1 MVRKTGNTGNA
12 RRKARTKEKPKV
24 NKQSDLKVSQGE
36 FNFQFDDERLQQQ
49 YIRAWKNYEKVLPNF
64 PKPKSVGIND
74 AISLTGTGT
83 GKNSGKVKK
92 KLDDIK
98 EVFTR
103 NNGEDTKGDSEGI
116 HHRNTTLEDIEKS
129 IKQTDIN
136 NYIKKLD
143 KEFKKVEESASK
155 KDKDFDIYTQPNKV
169 RWNYVYYKDHSK
181 K

>member
-1 MVRKTGNTGNA
+1 MVRKTGRTGNA

-24 NKQSDLKVSQGE
+24 QKQSDLKASIGE

-49 YIRAWKNYEKVLPNF
+49 YINAWKQYEKVLPNF
-64 PKPKSVGIND
+64 PKPKSVGRID
-74 AISLTGTGT
+74 AISLTR
-83 GKNSGKVKK
+83 GKNKD

-116 HHRNTTLEDIEKS
+116 HHRNTVIEDIKKS

-136 NYIKKLD
+136 NYVKKVR
-143 KEFKKVEESASK
+143 KEFKDVEKSASK
-155 KDKDFDIYTQPNKV
+155 KGKDFDIYNQPNKV
-169 RWNYVYYKDHSK
+169 RWNYVYYKDHPK
-181 K
+181 NNQTI

>member
-1 MVRKTGNTGNA
+1 MVRKTGRTGNA

-24 NKQSDLKVSQGE
+24 NKQKDSKISQGE
-36 FNFQFDDERLQQQ
+36 FNFQFDDERLQQR
-49 YIRAWKNYEKVLPNF
+49 YINAWKNYEKVLPNF
-64 PKPKSVGIND
+64 PKPKSVGYIE
-74 AISLTGTGT
+74 AVSLTR
-83 GKNSGKVKK
+83 GKNKK

-116 HHRNTTLEDIEKS
+116 HHRNTVIDEIKKS
-129 IKQTDIN
+129 ITQTDIN
-136 NYIKKLD
+136 NYVKKVRNGLKD
-143 KEFKKVEESASK
+143 VEESASK
-155 KDKDFDIYTQPNKV
+155 KGKDFDIYTQPNKV

>member
-36 FNFQFDDERLQQQ
+36 FNFQFDDERLQNQ
-49 YIRAWKNYEKVLPNF
+49 YISAWKNYEKVLPKF
-64 PKPKSVGIND
+64 PKPKSVGYID
-74 AISLTGTGT
+74 AVSLTR
-83 GKNSGKVKK
+83 GKNKDR
-92 KLDDIK
+92 LDDIK
-98 EVFTR
+98 DVFTR

-136 NYIKKLD
+136 NYIKKVSKGLKD
-143 KEFKKVEESASK
+143 VEESAAK
-155 KDKDFDIYTQPNKV
+155 KGKDFDIYNQPNKV
-169 RWNYVYYKDHSK
+169 RWNYVYYKYHSK

>member
-1 MVRKTGNTGNA
+1 MVRKTGRTGNA

-24 NKQSDLKVSQGE
+24 QKQSDLKVSSGD

-49 YIRAWKNYEKVLPNF
+49 YINAWKQYEKVLPNF
-64 PKPKSVGIND
+64 PKPKSVGRID
-74 AISLTGTGT
+74 AISLTR
-83 GKNSGKVKK
+83 GKNKD

-116 HHRNTTLEDIEKS
+116 HHRNTVIEDIKKS

-136 NYIKKLD
+136 NYVKKVR
-143 KEFKKVEESASK
+143 KEFKEVEKSASK
-155 KDKDFDIYTQPNKV
+155 KGKDFDIYNQPNKV
-169 RWNYVYYKDHSK
+169 RWNYVYYKDHPK
-181 K
+181 TNQTI

>member
-1 MVRKTGNTGNA
+1 MVRKTGRTGNA

-24 NKQSDLKVSQGE
+24 QKQSDLKVSSGD

-49 YIRAWKNYEKVLPNF
+49 YINAWKQYEKVLPNF
-64 PKPKSVGIND
+64 PKPKSVGRID
-74 AISLTGTGT
+74 AISLTR
-83 GKNSGKVKK
+83 GKNKD

-116 HHRNTTLEDIEKS
+116 HHRNTVIEDIKKS

-136 NYIKKLD
+136 NYVKKVR
-143 KEFKKVEESASK
+143 KEFKDVEKSASK
-155 KDKDFDIYTQPNKV
+155 KGKDFDIYNQPNKV
-169 RWNYVYYKDHSK
+169 RWNYVYYKDHPK
-181 K
+181 NNQTI